1 MVGLLAPDCQCPFT
15 EIYIC
20 LFVHCIVPFCQV
32 VWQTEAG
39 GCSGA
44 TRPLRCTLRHHSRCQ
59 SQRPHPGTPFPSSP
73 RALRRGGR
81 AGKMA
86 APVSPLVTARC
97 LLRASARRVVRLLP
111 ARALPRGQCRQS
123 RAVPKG
129 GRARERGVLEGGAGR
144 ARLRR
149 RGGTVVPDSA
159 TGLPAEIRAG
169 PVRGEKAAAAPRWPC
184 EALPR
189 PPVLRGLPPV
199 PGPGPAVGSAG
210 PVTSRPAWTAAL
222 PDCSLVSLTLPQN
235 GPLICHS
242 S

>member
-15 EIYIC
+15 GIYIC

-97 LLRASARRVVRLLP
+97 LPAHGGARRLP
-111 ARALPRGQCRQS
+111 Q
-123 RAVPKG
+123 
-129 GRARERGVLEGGAGR
+129 RARGGAR
-144 ARLRR
+144 SCR
-149 RGGTVVPDSA
+149 
-159 TGLPAEIRAG
+159 
-169 PVRGEKAAAAPRWPC
+169 K
-184 EALPR
+184 EALQS
-189 PPVLRGLPPV
+189 
-199 PGPGPAVGSAG
+199 GS
-210 PVTSRPAWTAAL
+210 SRPAVPATDARKALRSRRTPVPSPPRPIPAVSAA
-222 PDCSLVSLTLPQN
+222 
-235 GPLICHS
+235 GPTRAP
-242 S
+242 